1 MLAPFFN
8 PICCNNFS
16 KVSLDFKKMANYF
29 RKVLHTHPDIAMYF
43 LCDRIYRLWEAVN
56 REVLLNYWGYLWK
69 LSWMKFILFLICIAS
84 PTYPPSPRPCPSPSS
99 PDMPFLP
106 PDDSFAPSQAE
117 QPQKLPLNKSAIALV
132 YTFYSILSHS
142 YTNQKNSVIK
152 KWYGI
157 EILAFLS

>member
-1 MLAPFFN
+1 MWMVQNDLLTCTGITLKRIKLFLVLLLKYDRKRRVSTIFN

-43 LCDRIYRLWEAVN
+43 LCDRIYRLWEAVK

-84 PTYPPSPRPCPSPSS
+84 PTYPRS
-99 PDMPFLP
+99 PDMPFLS

-117 QPQKLPLNKSAIALV
+117 QSQKSPLNK
-132 YTFYSILSHS
+132 
-142 YTNQKNSVIK
+142 
-152 KWYGI
+152 
-157 EILAFLS
+157 